1 MTKEEINEKENLLE
15 VVYFLE
21 KNMPE
26 TLAKLEAAD
35 VTLDFSR
42 LAIAVSNVESEQN
55 DLFVKWSDHVED
67 LRELFKTFSWSKE
80 RKYIVE
86 RLSKESVELI
96 LDGPN
101 SISINQCSYDF
112 DDLSEEIIVGIF
124 NIINMT

>member
-1 MTKEEINEKENLLE
+1 MNKEEINEKENLLE

-42 LAIAVSNVESEQN
+42 LAIAVSNIESEQN

>member
-42 LAIAVSNVESEQN
+42 LAIAVSNIESEQN